1 MVELVDVNSVSLL
14 SWVACAAIA
23 PGSGIH
29 KQQCDAVAWQAA
41 TEEIAL
47 DA

>member
-23 PGSGIH
+23 PGSRLH
-29 KQQCDAVAWQAA
+29 RQQCDAVAWQAA
-41 TEEIAL
+41 SEEGAL